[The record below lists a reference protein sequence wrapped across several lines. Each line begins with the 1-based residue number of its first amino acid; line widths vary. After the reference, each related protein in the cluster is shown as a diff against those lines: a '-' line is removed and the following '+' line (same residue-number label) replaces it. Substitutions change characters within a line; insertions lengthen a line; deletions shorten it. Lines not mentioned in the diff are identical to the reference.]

1 MSHTGN
7 SKSPFAQFQQTP
19 TSKGNSIFSLHA
31 NKKSGKLISHL
42 LGLDQEQSRSSSA
55 NAHVIAFIRNIK
67 ISDLFQGVKFTPNF
81 MFFLLFLGFF
91 LWIFVIY
98 WVRHNEPLAN
108 QVLGTPKGDVHKTA
122 VDRQLVA
129 GIKNAF
135 PVQTSNSTGEI
146 YVPGSTPLPAQP
158 SSQQAMQVQP
168 MSAQAMPAPP
178 AQQAPGQ
185 TSSLQP
191 QSFAGYQVSPAP
203 VLASPTNAA
212 PAQFGT
218 AGGPVQMPAN
228 APQLPSSAYGQSVVP
243 AGAGAA
249 VTAVNPAA
257 AYPVSQSNYMVGVPS
272 SSGPRLKT
280 IVNR

>member
-7 SKSPFAQFQQTP
+7 SKNPFAQFQQTP

-55 NAHVIAFIRNIK
+55 NAHAIAFIRNIK

-108 QVLGTPKGDVHKTA
+108 QVLGTPKGDRHKTA

-135 PVQTSNSTGEI
+135 PVQTSSSTGEV
-146 YVPGSTPLPAQP
+146 YVPGSTSVPAQP
-158 SSQQAMQVQP
+158 VQQAIQTQMQAPLSQ
-168 MSAQAMPAPP
+168 PAPV
-178 AQQAPGQ
+178 Q
-185 TSSLQP
+185 SSLQP

-203 VLASPTNAA
+203 VLANQSPTNAATA

-218 AGGPVQMPAN
+218 ACATVQIPAN
-228 APQLPSSAYGQSVVP
+228 APQLPPSAYGQSVMPGGVAP
-243 AGAGAA
+243 TAA
-249 VTAVNPAA
+249 NPAA
-257 AYPVSQSNYMVGVPS
+257 AYPLSQSNYMVGVPS